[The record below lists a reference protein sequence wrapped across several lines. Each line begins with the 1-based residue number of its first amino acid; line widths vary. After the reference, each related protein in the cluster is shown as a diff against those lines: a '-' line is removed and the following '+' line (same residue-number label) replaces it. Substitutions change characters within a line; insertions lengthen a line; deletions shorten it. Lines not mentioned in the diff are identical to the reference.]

1 MIVSDAMNEIND
13 AFRGLDDVVPIE
25 GSDEWN
31 YWLRTLNKKKNELYL
46 NSKINLS
53 DIWDVKDV
61 GTIAADAAPSF
72 TLADSFIGPSDSIYC
87 VDADGRRTDF
97 DIIPPRERD
106 PLKRNVFIAGNNP
119 KTLYFTN
126 AILAGEPI
134 VGATLSVP
142 GYYLPDD
149 VANDNDDLPFNDPQW
164 VIMAAAAEIAFNDLV
179 YEDKAPDLQT
189 EADTLWQQMMS
200 TDRVDTY
207 GNSRKI
213 PVRVWRIPKPTRR

>member
-1 MIVSDAMNEIND
+1 MLVSTAMNEIND

-46 NSKINLS
+46 NAKINLS
-53 DIWDVKDV
+53 DIYDVQSP
-61 GTIAADAAPSF
+61 GTISADAAPSF
-72 TLADSFIGPSDSIYC
+72 TLADNFIAPSDLIYC
-87 VDADGRRTDF
+87 IDADGRRSDF
-97 DIIPPRERD
+97 TLIPPRERD
-106 PLKRNVFIAGNNP
+106 PTKRNVFIAGQNP

-126 AILAGEPI
+126 AILSDESI
-134 VGATLSVP
+134 VGATLYVP

-149 VANDNDDLPFNDPQW
+149 VTSGNDDLPFNDPQW
-164 VIMAAAAEIAFNDLV
+164 VIMAAASEIAFNDLV
-179 YEDKAPDLQT
+179 YEDKAPDLET
-189 EADTLWQQMMS
+189 AADTLWQQMVS

-213 PVRVWRIPKPTRR
+213 PTNVWRIPKPTRR